1 MKISSRSINIFN
13 SIMNKMNRIKN
24 INIII
29 MIRKIRSFIRNKMMK
44 RTNKKR
50 VRRSWYTTTFILK
63 STFTY
68 IIFNTPTSIIILMIN
83 INLKSP
89 NYIIT
94 NTNLTINHKIIFYII
109 TNYIRGSI
117 ILYLHFIKLILSLKL
132 TLLFSRTIVLLLI

>member
-29 MIRKIRSFIRNKMMK
+29 MRKRIRSFIRSKMMK

-68 IIFNTPTSIIILMIN
+68 IIFNTPTSIIILMIS

-132 TLLFSRTIVLLLI
+132 IVLFSRTILL

>member
-29 MIRKIRSFIRNKMMK
+29 MIRKIRSFIRSKMMK

-68 IIFNTPTSIIILMIN
+68 IIFNTPTSIIILMIS